1 MSFTGGIVEGIQGKI
16 AYDEAM
22 AEIKKLPD
30 YKDQKPVSELLS
42 LYTDLKGLSKNP
54 FSADSNGAFDAML
67 GQSSANAYQRGVSA
81 DPSLSG
87 AIMTGMNTA
96 GLQQSAQ
103 RALSGDQLRANYIA
117 QLGGVANTF
126 QGLAD
131 SNVIGFNTR
140 LNQREVALG
149 NAASTARANAEQGW
163 VDMTD
168 QAESYVAQYFG
179 MSSEPS
185 TGKQNASQ
193 TQQINMG
200 GNSGGGGGS
209 GQSPP
214 NQNGGYYDPNQNFD
228 NWANY
233 GNGGSSGGSGGMGGI
248 LSSFGGGGGGYG

>member
-42 LYTDLKGLSKNP
+42 LYSDLKGLSRKP
-54 FSADSNGAFDAML
+54 YTAASDTAFNAML
-67 GQSSANAYQRGVSA
+67 GQSSANAYQRGISA

-103 RALSGDQLRANYIA
+103 RLLQGDQLAANYMV
-117 QLGGVANTF
+117 QLGGVADTF
-126 QGLAD
+126 QGLAN

-168 QAESYVAQYFG
+168 QAEAYVAQYFG
-179 MSSEPS
+179 MSSQPS
-185 TGKQNASQ
+185 TGKQNTPQ

-200 GNSGGGGGS
+200 GNSGGGGGGG
-209 GQSPP
+209 GQNPA
-214 NQNGGYYDPNQNFD
+214 NQ
-228 NWANY
+228 
-233 GNGGSSGGSGGMGGI
+233 SGGNYEQEQTAMLSGWGNMG
-248 LSSFGGGGGGYG
+248 FT